1 MPNKL
6 LIKANFCDLR
16 NVKEETLAAYDVIEV
31 RANVVVLND
40 RAKELIARY
49 PVTLK
54 CDLATDNPN
63 IALRSAD
70 GERRTENCFRLGRS
84 AGAVSADY
92 GKRAGILPAQPER
105 KAGQCGSE
113 RADHHLAGRCGATE
127 KHRRA
132 GQHFCPAGQ
141 TGPVLGGPLCC
152 DAGPRAGCCC
162 PGKAGR
168 AVRYAQGNFGP
179 KPCHT
184 GRPAV

>member
-40 RAKELIARY
+40 RARELIARY

-63 IALRSAD
+63 IALRSVNGVAEVTPGDVPEAD
-70 GERRTENCFRLGRS
+70 TVLTVNGELKIASGSAEVLARYLQITVNGQVYCPRSLSGKLGGWCC
-84 AGAVSADY
+84 AA
-92 GKRAGILPAQPER
+92 K
-105 KAGQCGSE
+105 
-113 RADHHLAGRCGATE
+113 
-127 KHRRA
+127 KHCRA

-141 TGPVLGGPLCC
+141 TGPVLGGPLRC
-152 DAGPRAGCCC
+152 AGGSHAGHCSF
-162 PGKAGR
+162 GRAGR
-168 AVRYAQGNFGP
+168 AV
-179 KPCHT
+179 
-184 GRPAV
+184 